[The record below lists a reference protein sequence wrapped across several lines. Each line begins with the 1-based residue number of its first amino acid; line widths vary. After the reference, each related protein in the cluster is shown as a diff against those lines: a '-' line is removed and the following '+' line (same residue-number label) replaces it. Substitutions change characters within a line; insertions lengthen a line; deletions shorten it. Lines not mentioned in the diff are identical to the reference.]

1 MPSAISDGPGLP
13 QVAAVEALLRESLGH
28 AQMLKPAS
36 SIEPALNKSDFE
48 SLLTTLPTLFTNL
61 PNLSTGQTS
70 DKARQYAVVETAARD
85 IFSNL
90 IVRPYRT

>member
-48 SLLTTLPTLFTNL
+48 SLLTTLPTLFTN
-61 PNLSTGQTS
+61 PSTGQTF